1 MKRLELYTTVHKGL
15 RSALF
20 AAAERIARTNFAD
33 PAAAR
38 EVAGSLGFLL
48 DLLDEHAH
56 HEDEHIQPVYQ
67 RHSSELAL
75 TLAADHARVE
85 GLGRELRAMA
95 TRLDSATDVERV
107 SLGRRIHERMN
118 QFLAEHLQH
127 MAREEGCGQRLLW
140 AHLDDSQL
148 GAMHGAILGSIPP
161 ARLSQWLGLMLPAA
175 SIPECVEVVGGL
187 VAAVPG
193 DAADM
198 LLAPARAAMGEA
210 RWREVTEALAV
221 GAKA

>member
-1 MKRLELYTTVHKGL
+1 
-15 RSALF
+15 
-20 AAAERIARTNFAD
+20 
-33 PAAAR
+33 
-38 EVAGSLGFLL
+38 
-48 DLLDEHAH
+48 
-56 HEDEHIQPVYQ
+56 
-67 RHSSELAL
+67 
-75 TLAADHARVE
+75 
-85 GLGRELRAMA
+85 MA

-161 ARLSQWLGLMLPAA
+161 ARFEPVARPDASGREHPGVRRSRRWAGRRRPGRCGRHAA
-175 SIPECVEVVGGL
+175 R
-187 VAAVPG
+187 AR
-193 DAADM
+193 
-198 LLAPARAAMGEA
+198 ARAAMGEA

>member
-1 MKRLELYTTVHKGL
+1 MNRLDLYTTVHKGL

-33 PAAAR
+33 PVAAR
-38 EVAGSLGFLL
+38 EVAGSLGFLVT
-48 DLLDEHAH
+48 LLEEHAE
-56 HEDEHIQPVYQ
+56 HEDAYLQPIYE
-67 RHSSELAL
+67 RHNSELAL

-95 TRLDSATDVERV
+95 GRLEAATELERV

-118 QFLAEHLQH
+118 QWLVEQLQH

-140 AHLDDSQL
+140 AHLDDAQL
-148 GAMHGAILGSIPP
+148 QAVHGAILGSIPP
-161 ARLSQWLGLMLPAA
+161 PRLAQWLGLMLPAA
-175 SIPECVEVVGGL
+175 SLPECVEVVGGL

-193 DAADM
+193 DVADM

-210 RWREVTEALAV
+210 RWSEVTEALAA